1 MVYLNYYAEPCWWLS
16 TEYFRILGDPLVS
29 LMYKFATQQNF
40 VFGYM
45 PAFDGT
51 LWIVKSLITKGICDV
66 QRSLKP
72 AGNLTHWPLGNLN
85 EILDM

>member
-1 MVYLNYYAEPCWWLS
+1 MVEHRMFQN
-16 TEYFRILGDPLVS
+16 ILGDPLVS
-29 LMYKFATQQNF
+29 LMYKLTTQQNL

-51 LWIVKSLITKGICDV
+51 RCISKSLITKGICDG

-72 AGNLTHWPLGNLN
+72 AGNLTHWPLGNFI